1 MTVTAPPR
9 RLLLPVVLSAT
20 FVQLLS
26 VTVAQVATPAI
37 RADLA
42 AGAGAGH
49 LVLAGYTLAYACVL
63 ITAARLGD
71 RWGYRRLFVIG
82 TAGFA
87 LAATACAFAPTIEV
101 LIAARLAQG
110 VAAGLVAP
118 QVFSLIQTALPAARR
133 PRALGL
139 LGATMAVASLT
150 GPLLG
155 GLLIGADLFGL
166 GWRPVF
172 LLPVP
177 VALAALLG
185 AVALPP
191 GGAAGWPRV
200 DWLGAALVTVGLG
213 LLVLPLTVGPG
224 SGWPPWTL
232 GCLFGAGP
240 VLVGCAWAQRRGPEP
255 LIHPE
260 VLRDRGARAGVGL
273 VLVFNAG
280 VPSFTYLLFLH
291 VQSVSG
297 YSATE
302 AAVLSLPFAGAAI
315 VGSAS
320 AVRLTPVLGRR
331 LLTLGALLLA
341 ATMATLAL
349 TVGAR
354 PEPWTAVPA
363 LAVGGAAFGAFTA
376 SVFALVLARAA
387 PETVGSVSGVLPTA
401 QQLGGTLGIAL
412 ATLAYAAPAATPAA
426 AWRHAML
433 YETVVFLLAAALS
446 LRLTRRPR
454 PG

>member
-1 MTVTAPPR
+1 M
-9 RLLLPVVLSAT
+9 LPVVLSAT

-26 VTVAQVATPAI
+26 VTVAQVATPEI

-42 AGAGAGH
+42 AGVGAGH

-71 RWGYRRLFVIG
+71 RWGYRRLFVVG

-87 LAATACAFAPTIEV
+87 LAATACAFAPTIET

-110 VAAGLVAP
+110 LAAGLVTP
-118 QVFSLIQTALPAARR
+118 QVFSLVQTALPPVRR

-177 VALAALLG
+177 VALAALAG
-185 AVALPP
+185 AVVLPP

-200 DWLGAALVTVGLG
+200 DWLGAALVMAGLG
-213 LLVLPLTVGPG
+213 LLVLPLSVGPG
-224 SGWPPWTL
+224 TGWPPWTL
-232 GCLFGAGP
+232 ACLLGAAP
-240 VLVGCAWAQRRGPEP
+240 VLACCVRAQRRGPAP
-255 LIHPE
+255 LIHPD
-260 VLRDRGARAGVGL
+260 VLRDRGARTGVVL

-320 AVRLTPVLGRR
+320 AVHLTPFLGGR
-331 LLTLGALLLA
+331 LLTLGASL
-341 ATMATLAL
+341 LAL
-349 TVGAR
+349 TMGVLAVAVGTT
-354 PEPWTAVPA
+354 PERWATVPA

-387 PETVGSVSGVLPTA
+387 PEAVGSVSGVLPTA
-401 QQLGGTLGIAL
+401 QQLGGTLGITL
-412 ATLAYAAPAATPAA
+412 ATLAYAAPASTPAG

-433 YETVVFLLAAALS
+433 YQAAVFLLAAAIS
-446 LRLTRRPR
+446 LRLAPARARRRP
-454 PG
+454 G